1 MSLAHLGSEFVP
13 LLGHRLQG
21 GGGLRVKGFDLL
33 KVTLLGRIAAGAGL
47 AQDLLAAPR
56 KAADRISQ

>member
-1 MSLAHLGSEFVP
+1 
-13 LLGHRLQG
+13 
-21 GGGLRVKGFDLL
+21 
-33 KVTLLGRIAAGAGL
+33 VTLLGRIAAGAGL